1 MRTLARLLLCLTAW
15 AGLAQADSA
24 TERPQESQL
33 SDLERERLRGDLDQY
48 SNELYGRDRLEK
60 RRQFLRERAKQRFN
74 EADRSGNGRLDRE
87 EFRRQYPNAARHFD
101 RIDSDGDGE
110 VSQAEVANAL
120 RTRLELRRQYLEK
133 RFRE

>member
-15 AGLAQADSA
+15 AGLAQAESA
-24 TERPQESQL
+24 MERPQESHL

-87 EFRRQYPNAARHFD
+87 EFRRQYPNATRYFD